1 MAGNGLFDPLGI
13 GRAGPGRRARRPSAP
28 VLVAAICVAAASAL
42 VAIAWWRDD
51 GNRGRPL
58 AVVPIEHV
66 TAPSKPPPSP
76 PPAPQPAPPPSP
88 GSPEAAAGS
97 RLPVPAD
104 QEVEIQNGVRIIR
117 PRRDR
122 GAVPS
127 QVLPVPSG
135 PSTPPR

>member
-13 GRAGPGRRARRPSAP
+13 DRAGPARRGWRPSAP
-28 VLVAAICVAAASAL
+28 ALVAATCVAAAAAL
-42 VAIAWWRDD
+42 LAIAWWRDD

-66 TAPSKPPPSP
+66 TAPPKPPPPQP
-76 PPAPQPAPPPSP
+76 PPAQPAPPSASP
-88 GSPEAAAGS
+88 ATVPGLPAA
-97 RLPVPAD
+97 AD

-122 GAVPS
+122 AAAPG
-127 QVLPVPSG
+127 QVVPVPG
-135 PSTPPR
+135 ALPAPPR

>member
-1 MAGNGLFDPLGI
+1 MTGDGLFDPLGV
-13 GRAGPGRRARRPSAP
+13 GRAGPGRRAWRPSAP
-28 VLVAAICVAAASAL
+28 VLVAAICVAAASGL

-66 TAPSKPPPSP
+66 TPPPKPPQ
-76 PPAPQPAPPPSP
+76 PAPPQPAPPPSAA
-88 GSPEAAAGS
+88 PEAAAMPG
-97 RLPVPAD
+97 LPAPAD

-127 QVLPVPSG
+127 QVLPVPGGTSA
-135 PSTPPR
+135 PAR

>member
-13 GRAGPGRRARRPSAP
+13 DRAGPARRAWRPSAP
-28 VLVAAICVAAASAL
+28 VLVAATCVAAAVAL
-42 VAIAWWRDD
+42 LAIAWWRDD

-66 TAPSKPPPSP
+66 TAPPKPPPPQP
-76 PPAPQPAPPPSP
+76 PPAQPAPPPSASPATVP
-88 GSPEAAAGS
+88 GLPAA
-97 RLPVPAD
+97 AD

-122 GAVPS
+122 AAAPG
-127 QVLPVPSG
+127 QVVPVPG
-135 PSTPPR
+135 APPPPPR

>member
-1 MAGNGLFDPLGI
+1 MAGDGLFDPLGVGPA
-13 GRAGPGRRARRPSAP
+13 GRGRSARRPSAP

-51 GNRGRPL
+51 GNRGRPI

-66 TAPSKPPPSP
+66 TAPPKPLPS
-76 PPAPQPAPPPSP
+76 QPAPPQPAQP
-88 GSPEAAAGS
+88 LPASPEGAVA
-97 RLPVPAD
+97 PAPSD

-127 QVLPVPSG
+127 QVLPVPG
-135 PSTPPR
+135 EPPPR

>member
-13 GRAGPGRRARRPSAP
+13 GRAGPVRRARRPSAP

-42 VAIAWWRDD
+42 VVIAWWRDD

-66 TAPSKPPPSP
+66 TAPPKLPPPQP
-76 PPAPQPAPPPSP
+76 PQPAPPPPP
-88 GSPEAAAGS
+88 GSPEAAAAP
-97 RLPVPAD
+97 RLPAPAD

-127 QVLPVPSG
+127 QVLPVPSA
-135 PSTPPR
+135 PSTPQR